1 VGFGIGGGAFAG
13 LALEVLPPP
22 TLTTVTTATTGGTIA
37 AGTYRFL
44 VTSVNA
50 NGESH
55 GIADNGVTYEKSVTT
70 TGSTSTVTLT
80 WVTVPGATSYR
91 IYVTAAGGASGTEL
105 FTATGTS
112 PQTLTTLGTPAGAF
126 PIVNT
131 ATDANTYYAPT
142 KFFPFT
148 SDTINHTQATVFRRD
163 IRQNVDAYAA
173 VPGNVNTAGDMEIV
187 ADDKVVPY
195 FLKCSRATMTRTGTS
210 PNFTYTFVPN
220 SNGTATN
227 TMSLTIVKNGIVFGF
242 TGLVVGSYS
251 FNVADGMLMMRN
263 SMVGS
268 DEATQTLPV
277 PTFSAPTQFGAGTYS
292 FQIPTASQIFDVDTF
307 EFSVD
312 DAAEPQFRL
321 QSGGLRGARYVK
333 YGSRTARMVFDRDFQ
348 DKAEYN
354 LYKALTATTLQ
365 VLASNGTNNQII
377 FDLYN
382 AVRDT
387 MTVTTGSQGD
397 LIRAHEELMAVFDFG
412 ASKSYQIAC
421 KTQEVLF

>member
-1 VGFGIGGGAFAG
+1 MGFGIGGGAFAG

-412 ASKSYQIAC
+412 VSKSYQIAC

>member
-22 TLTTVTTATTGGTIA
+22 TLTSVTTAASGGTIA

-126 PIVNT
+126 PIINT

-227 TMSLTIVKNGIVFGF
+227 TMSLTIVKNGVVFGF

-251 FNVADGMLMMRN
+251 FNVADGLLMMRN

>member
-1 VGFGIGGGAFAG
+1 MGFGIGGGAFAG

-22 TLTTVTTATTGGTIA
+22 TLTSVTTVASGGSIL

-412 ASKSYQIAC
+412 VSKSYQIAC

>member
-412 ASKSYQIAC
+412 VSKSYQIAC

>member
-22 TLTTVTTATTGGTIA
+22 TLTSVTTAASGGTIA

-126 PIVNT
+126 PIINT

-412 ASKSYQIAC
+412 VSKSYQIAC

>member
-1 VGFGIGGGAFAG
+1 MGFGIGGGAFAG

-22 TLTTVTTATTGGTIA
+22 TLTSVTTVASGGTIA

>member
-37 AGTYRFL
+37 SGTYRFL

-412 ASKSYQIAC
+412 VSKSYQIAC

>member
-1 VGFGIGGGAFAG
+1 
-13 LALEVLPPP
+13 
-22 TLTTVTTATTGGTIA
+22 
-37 AGTYRFL
+37 
-44 VTSVNA
+44 
-50 NGESH
+50 
-55 GIADNGVTYEKSVTT
+55 
-70 TGSTSTVTLT
+70 
-80 WVTVPGATSYR
+80 
-91 IYVTAAGGASGTEL
+91 
-105 FTATGTS
+105 
-112 PQTLTTLGTPAGAF
+112 
-126 PIVNT
+126 
-131 ATDANTYYAPT
+131 
-142 KFFPFT
+142 
-148 SDTINHTQATVFRRD
+148 
-163 IRQNVDAYAA
+163 
-173 VPGNVNTAGDMEIV
+173 
-187 ADDKVVPY
+187 
-195 FLKCSRATMTRTGTS
+195 
-210 PNFTYTFVPN
+210 
-220 SNGTATN
+220 
-227 TMSLTIVKNGIVFGF
+227 
-242 TGLVVGSYS
+242 
-251 FNVADGMLMMRN
+251 MMRN

-268 DEATQTLPV
+268 DEGTQTLPV
-277 PTFSAPTQFGAGTYS
+277 PTFQAPTQFGAGTYS

-348 DKAEYN
+348 DKTEYN

-397 LIRAHEELMAVFDFG
+397 LIRAHEELMAVFDFS